1 MDEEMIKIKYRDF
14 LNKLYIIKNKYEE
27 LDDAY
32 DNLDSTIKNNM
43 LIDDKIL
50 VQDEFEQ
57 VKQDIND
64 LESTLI
70 NTIIPIVRNRT

>member
-1 MDEEMIKIKYRDF
+1 MDEEAIKIKYRNL

-32 DNLDSTIKNNM
+32 DDLNSTIKNNM
-43 LIDDKIL
+43 LIDDKIIA
-50 VQDEFEQ
+50 QDELE
-57 VKQDIND
+57 KIKHDSNN
-64 LESTLI
+64 LESGLN

>member
-1 MDEEMIKIKYRDF
+1 MDEEAIKIKYRNL

-32 DNLDSTIKNNM
+32 DDLNSTIKNNM
-43 LIDDKIL
+43 LIDDKIIA
-50 VQDEFEQ
+50 QDELE
-57 VKQDIND
+57 KIKHDTNN
-64 LESTLI
+64 LESGLN

>member
-1 MDEEMIKIKYRDF
+1 MDEEAVKIKYRNL

-32 DNLDSTIKNNM
+32 DDLNSTIKNNM
-43 LIDDKIL
+43 LIDDKIID
-50 VQDEFEQ
+50 QDELEQ
-57 VKQDIND
+57 IKHDINNQ
-64 LESTLI
+64 ESGLN

>member
-43 LIDDKIL
+43 LMDDKIL

>member
-1 MDEEMIKIKYRDF
+1 MNEEMIKIKYRDF

>member
-1 MDEEMIKIKYRDF
+1 MDEEAIKIKYRNL

-32 DNLDSTIKNNM
+32 DDLNSTIKNNM
-43 LIDDKIL
+43 LIDDKIIA
-50 VQDEFEQ
+50 QDELE
-57 VKQDIND
+57 KIKHDINN
-64 LESTLI
+64 LESCLN

>member
-1 MDEEMIKIKYRDF
+1 MDEEAIKIKYRNL

-32 DNLDSTIKNNM
+32 DDLNSTIKNNM
-43 LIDDKIL
+43 LIDDKIIA
-50 VQDEFEQ
+50 QDELE
-57 VKQDIND
+57 KIKHDINN
-64 LESTLI
+64 LESGLN